1 MLKLWSQFK
10 RGALILGALLIGLL
24 AAFKAGQGLGAARIR
39 DRLRVKAAE
48 KARLQV
54 NNRKETQDEVDDL
67 SDTGVL
73 DRLRKQGWVRKSDDQ
88 L

>member
-1 MLKLWSQFK
+1 MLKLWGQVK

-39 DRLRVKAAE
+39 DKLRAKAAE
-48 KARLQV
+48 KALAQV
-54 NNRKETQDEVDDL
+54 NNRKAIEDEVDDL
-67 SDTGVL
+67 SDAGVL
-73 DRLRKQGWVRKSDDQ
+73 DSLRQQGWVRKSDDQ

>member
-1 MLKLWSQFK
+1 MLKLWAQVK

-24 AAFKAGQGLGAARIR
+24 ALFKAGQGLGAARIR
-39 DRLRVKAAE
+39 DKLKAKAAE
-48 KARLQV
+48 KALAQV
-54 NNRKETQDEVDDL
+54 NNRKAIEDEVDDL

-73 DRLRKQGWVRKSDDQ
+73 DSLRQQGWVRKSDDQ

>member
-1 MLKLWSQFK
+1 MLKLWGQVK

-39 DRLRVKAAE
+39 DKLKSKAAE
-48 KARLQV
+48 KALRQV
-54 NNRKETQDEVDDL
+54 TNRKAIEDEVDDL
-67 SDTGVL
+67 SDTGVI
-73 DRLRKQGWVRKSDDQ
+73 DSLRQQGWVRKSDDQ

>member
-1 MLKLWSQFK
+1 MLKLWMQVK

-39 DRLRVKAAE
+39 DKLKAKAAE
-48 KARLQV
+48 KALRQV
-54 NNRKETQDEVDDL
+54 TNRKAIEDEVDDL
-67 SDTGVL
+67 SDSGVL
-73 DRLRKQGWVRKSDDQ
+73 DSLREQGWVRKSDDQ

>member
-1 MLKLWSQFK
+1 MVKLWGQVK
-10 RGALILGALLIGLL
+10 RSALILGAVLVGLL

-39 DRLRVKAAE
+39 DKLRAKAAE
-48 KARLQV
+48 KVLRQV
-54 NNRKETQDEVDDL
+54 NNRKAIENEVDDL

-73 DRLRKQGWVRKSDDQ
+73 DSLRQQGWVRKSDDQ

>member
-1 MLKLWSQFK
+1 MLKLWVKVK

-39 DRLRVKAAE
+39 DKLKAKAAE
-48 KARLQV
+48 KALRQV
-54 NNRKETQDEVDDL
+54 NNRMETQNEVDDL
-67 SDTGVL
+67 SDSGVL
-73 DRLRKQGWVRKSDDQ
+73 DSLREQGWIRESDDQ